1 MRCLCISRV
10 YYCLVWHSF
19 FTLMISFLDLVI
31 CTTPR
36 GKSTAENAQ
45 FASKVI
51 DLIEKLKRLNEEKHV
66 HLHYLLEFPLCIKD
80 QIPLHDLSL
89 CVCSPQ
95 NVHVCNWP
103 IPPKI
108 PRLAGLRAKHNLSG
122 QPQDCLNPGTSLLSP
137 RVVVNLTSYCFCT
150 LILALTTDYCA
161 TCTSDNT
168 LRFLTECI
176 VCWGYYLLLCRAG
189 Q

>member
-1 MRCLCISRV
+1 MALIFHADDII
-10 YYCLVWHSF
+10 L
-19 FTLMISFLDLVI
+19 LDLVI

-80 QIPLHDLSL
+80 LIPLHGLSQ
-89 CVCSPQ
+89 CVSGSK

-103 IPPKI
+103 IPSKI
-108 PRLAGLRAKHNLSG
+108 EILAGLRAKHNLSG
-122 QPQDCLNPGTSLLSP
+122 QPQDCLHPGTSLLSP
-137 RVVVNLTSYCFCT
+137 GVVMNLASY
-150 LILALTTDYCA
+150 
-161 TCTSDNT
+161 
-168 LRFLTECI
+168 
-176 VCWGYYLLLCRAG
+176 
-189 Q
+189 